1 MATLSNP
8 DAAWWEID
16 GALFALG
23 KAEPADIRANRG
35 FIDQFAG
42 HSEWYL
48 REAAFWALVGVGGS
62 ITAEEFNKLTDIY
75 AASVHVFERSSMD
88 AGFRRILGTAHSAF
102 ACDQRVDSV
111 RTFGASF
118 NTIPV
123 PPGYVD
129 RSADHEAV
137 HRTMM
142 ILTGF
147 DQFNPGIHRYLV
159 PDFKRYLET
168 WEPGNQHADWL
179 IVGSPWQPGIL
190 SVLATELGAYGKP
203 VVEELERILAI
214 YDSFPG
220 GTAAQKQA
228 IQSAVDLWNR
238 SYDKNGF
245 PDLLRTPELTAYYDF
260 ENDFDDATGAGN
272 STDNL
277 LGIGASFSTDAPANG
292 STRSVSFNGSSVLVS
307 NAYSADLAPAPDA
320 YTIMFWVKAGD
331 AAQPVADAPVI
342 STRVLPAGGG
352 AAEPAWQ
359 VDGPGSGGDPL
370 TLRFNPG
377 PCAGSNWVSPA
388 ATGAVAAA
396 GTGAWHHVAFV
407 VSNAGHPSFNG
418 DAYSRTFVDG
428 VEVGLD
434 FESPWTDLR
443 VGNSEGMLIIGGNT
457 AGGGTSGFTGL
468 LDDVALFSGVV
479 SDNDIAAIA
488 AGTQQPDD
496 PLQGA
501 VLPVTDPPV
510 LGTPSE
516 LAVFADGALLNC
528 QLSQASASVFVVWA
542 YADQGETDLAT
553 WAGAPGGGGTGIGQ
567 YAPGAIPISR
577 IITGLEP
584 GQPYAYRFFATNA
597 IGADWS
603 PASGFTTAAEGTGG
617 YQGHLVAY
625 WPFDTFYETG
635 DNPPGSPQ
643 GNHEGMFADLSGN
656 NQTAYAAD
664 LSSGNYAPLGPGKFG
679 NAFYSE
685 SPVTDSNDGALAV
698 VPHSQ
703 AINFS
708 REDFTISFW
717 EKSQYRI
724 GSAGTWKP
732 GQGRSIFFAKSPYI
746 TDTRTEGFGL
756 SITPTAQ
763 LILSANN
770 SGNSQGA
777 TLSGAAFT
785 YPAWTPSTPNMA
797 PDSGAWVHRAMTG
810 KYVPATD
817 SYTIMVFE
825 NGVAVDWNGAVGTTV
840 SVSNAIIDNPGD
852 LTIGGFWRNGGSP
865 HQHFLSWN
873 MMDGT
878 PAMGSGKAWIDD
890 FAMWDVALTADDITD
905 LAAGTSPL
913 YVGGTSNL
921 HAPVAADATFAI
933 TEGSPLAAE
942 VGTVAASDA
951 DAGSVL
957 TYAITGGNSAGLFA
971 IDPASGLITVAG
983 AIDFETAA
991 LHLLTVT
998 VTDDGDPVRT
1008 DTAAITVNVI
1018 NVPEDNAEVVAAA
1031 LTGPGGPFEGQSDPA
1046 VIGFPANPDGDQ
1058 WANALEVL
1066 FGFDAAT
1073 ANGGSPLRTRFVEA
1087 DGETYLEALIDVDA
1101 AADDLLD
1108 WNVEWSSHLHDWID
1122 ATSPP
1127 QVVSETAGIR
1137 TIAIRDNQPLG
1148 GRTSRFVRVKIVD
1161 HN

>member
-1 MATLSNP
+1 
-8 DAAWWEID
+8 
-16 GALFALG
+16 
-23 KAEPADIRANRG
+23 
-35 FIDQFAG
+35 
-42 HSEWYL
+42 
-48 REAAFWALVGVGGS
+48 
-62 ITAEEFNKLTDIY
+62 
-75 AASVHVFERSSMD
+75 
-88 AGFRRILGTAHSAF
+88 
-102 ACDQRVDSV
+102 
-111 RTFGASF
+111 
-118 NTIPV
+118 
-123 PPGYVD
+123 
-129 RSADHEAV
+129 
-137 HRTMM
+137 MM

-147 DQFNPGIHRYLV
+147 DNFNPGIHRYLV

-203 VVEELERILAI
+203 VVGELERILAI

-245 PDLLRTPELTAYYDF
+245 PDLLRSPQLTAYYDF
-260 ENDFDDATGAGN
+260 ENDFDDAPGAGN
-272 STDNL
+272 STDSL

-307 NAYSADLAPAPDA
+307 NTYSADLAPDPDA
-320 YTIMFWVKAGD
+320 YTVMFWVKAGD

-342 STRVLPAGGG
+342 STRVLPGGGG

-359 VDGPGSGGDPL
+359 IDGPGSGGDPL

-388 ATGAVAAA
+388 ATGSVAAA

-457 AGGGTSGFTGL
+457 AGGGASGFTGL
-468 LDDVALFSGVV
+468 LDDVALFSGAVA
-479 SDNDIAAIA
+479 DRDIAAIA

-510 LGTPSE
+510 LGTPTE

-528 QLSQASASVFVVWA
+528 QLTQASASVFVVWA

-567 YAPGAIPISR
+567 YVPGAIPISR

-584 GQPYAYRFFATNA
+584 GQQYAYRFFATNA

-603 PASGFTTAAEGTGG
+603 PASGFTTAAEGAGG
-617 YQGHLVAY
+617 YQGRLVAY

-635 DNPPGSPQ
+635 DNPPGTPQ
-643 GNHEGMFADLSGN
+643 GNHEGKFADLSGN

-664 LSSGNYAPLGPGKFG
+664 LSSGNYAPVGPGKFG

-717 EKSQYRI
+717 EKSQYRNVA
-724 GSAGTWKP
+724 GSGWAPGRGRSQFFTKAPWLPADPDNVILDGYGLNLTQNYFAPVTNKDGDNYGQDSLGVRFTFPAGT
-732 GQGRSIFFAKSPYI
+732 
-746 TDTRTEGFGL
+746 
-756 SITPTAQ
+756 TP
-763 LILSANN
+763 
-770 SGNSQGA
+770 
-777 TLSGAAFT
+777 AF
-785 YPAWTPSTPNMA
+785 
-797 PDSGAWVHRAMTG
+797 DSGTWAHWAITG
-810 KYVPATD
+810 QYNAGTD
-817 SYTIMVFE
+817 NYTMKVYL
-825 NGVAVDWNGAVGTTV
+825 NGVAVDWDGATGTTFTV
-840 SVSNAIIDNPGD
+840 PNDIIDNPGD
-852 LTIGGFWRNGGSP
+852 LTIGGFWRNNGWSA
-865 HQHFLSWN
+865 QRFISWG
-873 MMDGT
+873 MTDGT
-878 PAMGSGKAWIDD
+878 PEMGSGKAWIDD
-890 FAMWDVALTADDITD
+890 FAMWDVALTTDDISD
-905 LAAGTSPL
+905 LAAGASPL

-933 TEGSPLAAE
+933 TEGSPPGTG

-1018 NVPEDNAEVVAAA
+1018 NVPEDNAEVVNAA

-1046 VIGFPANPDGDQ
+1046 VIGFPANPDSDQ

-1108 WNVEWSSHLHDWID
+1108 WNVEWSSHLQEWIE

-1137 TIAIRDNQPLG
+1137 TIAIRDNQPVG
-1148 GRTSRFVRVKIVD
+1148 GRTSRFVRVKIAG
-1161 HN
+1161 HE